1 MSDRSLRRSALA
13 VVVAACGHGA
23 PEADPAHIQLLA
35 AHMAGNVP
43 VPLAVPTCKPTD
55 LAGAPDLTYR
65 TLRLLGG
72 MPLASTPEQ
81 ADWINPVQLDAPAVR
96 VLVDPTSST
105 SAKREA
111 AAELLA
117 ANAWLVHNVQFVGAP
132 LALGVKELKIGTVGT
147 VIIRYDRATAKPTCT
162 QLFSFQNTRE
172 TSDWAIKVS
181 DTPLVDPRVQQV
193 VRDDLAAQYLKLAP
207 RGR

>member
-1 MSDRSLRRSALA
+1 ML
-13 VVVAACGHGA
+13 VAACGHGA
-23 PEADPAHIQLLA
+23 PEADPAQIQPLA
-35 AHMAGNVP
+35 AKMAGNVP
-43 VPLAVPTCKPTD
+43 VPMAVPTCKPTD

-72 MPLASTPEQ
+72 MPLAATPEL
-81 ADWINPVQLDAPAVR
+81 ADWINPTQLDVPEAQ
-96 VLVDPTSST
+96 VLVDPASSAA
-105 SAKREA
+105 AKRQA
-111 AAELLA
+111 AAELLGA
-117 ANAWLVHNVQFVGAP
+117 KAWLVHNVQFVGAP

-147 VIIRYDRATAKPTCT
+147 TIIRYDLATGKPTCA

-193 VRDDLAAQYLKLAP
+193 LREDLAAQYLKLTP